1 MTPKIVLSASRRT
14 DIPAFYMDWFM
25 ERISK
30 GFFETVNPYNQKKTI
45 IPATPDHVHSIVFW
59 SKNFGPFID
68 GGYGHQLRDKG
79 YHLFFNFTVNS
90 DSPVLEPGLPGLTRR
105 MNQAS
110 ALCEIFGPTAVSWRF
125 DPICF
130 YTRPDGSVTDNLHD
144 FPTLAAFMASIGI
157 LRCITS
163 FLDIYPKIR
172 RRPKPYPEFAFID
185 PNMDKKISILKEMV
199 NILGPTPIK
208 LHTCCE
214 HEVLAALPPGSGV
227 TPSACIP
234 GQILADLF
242 SEDLSLKQDTG
253 QRAKQGCGCTLSTDI
268 GIYNEHPCYHNCLFC
283 YANPS
288 ADKAVKQKIK

>member
-1 MTPKIVLSASRRT
+1 MIPKIVLSASRRT

-25 ERISK
+25 ERIDK
-30 GFFETVNPYNQKKTI
+30 GFFETVNPFNQKKTI
-45 IPATPDHVHSIVFW
+45 IPASPDHVHSIVFW
-59 SKNFGPFID
+59 SKNFGPFIK
-68 GGYGHQLRDKG
+68 GGYGQRLRDKG

-90 DSPVLEPGLPGLTRR
+90 DSPALEPNLPGLTIR
-105 MNQAS
+105 MEQAA
-110 ALCEIFGPTAVSWRF
+110 ALCEIFSPAAVSWRF

-130 YTRPDGSVTDNLHD
+130 YTRPDGTATDNLHD
-144 FPTLAAFMASIGI
+144 FPKLARFMASIGV

-163 FLDIYPKIR
+163 FMDHYPKIR

-185 PNMDKKISILKEMV
+185 PDIERKMDVLNKMATILAPFPV
-199 NILGPTPIK
+199 K

-214 HEVLAALPPGSGV
+214 REVLAALPPNSGV

-242 SEDLSLKQDTG
+242 GGDVSFKQDTG
-253 QRAKQGCGCTLSTDI
+253 QRTKQGCGCTISTDI

-288 ADKAVKQKIK
+288 TDKTVSKK

>member
-25 ERISK
+25 DRIEK
-30 GFFETVNPYNQKKTI
+30 DFFETVNPYNQKKTI
-45 IPATPDHVHSIVFW
+45 IPATPDHVHIIVFW
-59 SKNFGPFID
+59 SKNFGPFLD
-68 GGYGHQLRDKG
+68 GGFGPLLRQKG

-90 DSPVLEPGLPGLTRR
+90 ESKVLEPNLPGLDLR
-105 MNQAS
+105 MKQAA
-110 ALCEIFGPTAVSWRF
+110 ALCETFGPATVSWRF

-144 FPTLAAFMASIGI
+144 FPRLAKFMASIGV

-163 FLDIYPKIR
+163 FLDIYPKIL
-172 RRPKPYPEFAFID
+172 RRPRPYPAFSFID
-185 PNMDKKISILKEMV
+185 PDMNRKTDMLKEMTAMLAPFPV
-199 NILGPTPIK
+199 K

-214 HEVLAALPPGSGV
+214 GEVLAAMPPDSDV
-227 TPSACIP
+227 RPSACIP

-242 SEDLSLKQDTG
+242 GGNISFKPDTG
-253 QRAKQGCGCTLSTDI
+253 QRTKQGCGCTISTDI

-288 ADKAVKQKIK
+288 ADKAIKHKTI